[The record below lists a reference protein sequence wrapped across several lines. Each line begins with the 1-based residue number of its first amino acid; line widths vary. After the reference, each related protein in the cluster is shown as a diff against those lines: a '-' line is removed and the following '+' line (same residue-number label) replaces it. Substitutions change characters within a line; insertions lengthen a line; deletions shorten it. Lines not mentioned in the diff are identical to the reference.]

1 MRILVATLA
10 LMLALGTTAVA
21 GGWAVTTLDTLPPD
35 IGAGQTYTIG
45 WTIRQHGITPVDVDR
60 MGGTT
65 EIIATSPD
73 GSRTVSFAGL
83 RDGDTGHYAAKVTF
97 PSDGTWT
104 WKVTQGPFQAQSLG
118 TVVVSP
124 ASSLAGNVPAAQ
136 GAPATNTA
144 ASGGAAPTSNP
155 WLVVALLLA
164 SGGAAVL
171 LGTRVAALTVRP
183 RSA

>member
-1 MRILVATLA
+1 MRILIATLA
-10 LMLALGTTAVA
+10 LMLALGTTAAA

-45 WTIRQHGITPVDVDR
+45 WTIRQHGVTPVDVER
-60 MGGTT
+60 LGGTT
-65 EIIATSPD
+65 EIVATSPD

-83 RDGDTGHYAAKVTF
+83 REGEIGHYVAKVTF
-97 PSDGTWT
+97 PSEGTWT
-104 WKVTQGPFQAQSLG
+104 WKVTQGPFQAQPLG

-124 ASSLAGNVPAAQ
+124 ASSLAGNVPAAAQ
-136 GAPATNTA
+136 GAPAAN
-144 ASGGAAPTSNP
+144 ASGGTAPISNP

-171 LGTRVAALTVRP
+171 FGTRVAALTVRP